1 MPSEATL
8 EKPLPN
14 NLDAERSVLG
24 AILLDNHALNPAIE
38 HLRPE
43 DFFLDQHRRVFTQ
56 MISLGEGQQAID
68 LVTLTDELHCKGE
81 LEASGGAPYLASLA
95 DGMPRVTNIE
105 HYARIVKEKA
115 ILRNLIHATHNIQ
128 QRAFEGEDGADA
140 ILDNAE
146 SSIFALAEDRARA
159 GLLPIK
165 DIVRDNFERL
175 ERIFRE
181 GKSITGIPTGYIE
194 LDKLTS
200 GLQPSEVLIL
210 AARPSQ
216 GKTALALNLMENIAI
231 RGGHPV
237 AMFSLEMSKESLLQ
251 RLVASVAQTEARQRH
266 VGADRRLSPAHH
278 RARKIRQSPRRSR
291 QLLAWFKGS
300 CQRAADPRAG
310 AQPAHARSRARRA
323 WPAALRFARIGRDR
337 AGRRCG
343 DVRLPAAL
351 FQSWRHSR
359 RARRNR
365 AAHRQAAQWPYGHGE
380 IRFPQPLHPLRGS
393 RAGCLLVL
401 GPGRN
406 VTLGAAAVSTPHR
419 GRLTTRHGLGS
430 LSKAA
435 CHGVKSIKTQ
445 GLGAPLRMRR
455 ALKAS
460 RILGPSK

>member
-68 LVTLTDELHCKGE
+68 LVTLTEELNRKGE

-140 ILDNAE
+140 ILVNAE
-146 SSIFALAEDRARA
+146 SSIFALAEDRVRV

-200 GLQPSEVLIL
+200 GLQPSELLIL

-251 RLVASVAQTEARQRH
+251 RLVASVAQIDAHKFRTGHLSKEDWRRMTESLGTISAAPLWIDDAGSIS
-266 VGADRRLSPAHH
+266 VLEIGAKARRLKRDKGLSMLVVDYLQLITARGRFGNRQEEVSSISRGLKGLAKELQIPVLVLSQLT
-278 RARKIRQSPRRSR
+278 RAPERDERGPQLSDLRESGAIEQDADMVMFIYRPHFFKAGATPEEREETELRIAKQRNGPTDMVKFVFRSR
-291 QLLAWFKGS
+291 FT
-300 CQRAADPRAG
+300 RFEEAAPDAFS
-310 AQPAHARSRARRA
+310 Q
-323 WPAALRFARIGRDR
+323 FAPD
-337 AGRRCG
+337 
-343 DVRLPAAL
+343 
-351 FQSWRHSR
+351 
-359 RARRNR
+359 
-365 AAHRQAAQWPYGHGE
+365 E
-380 IRFPQPLHPLRGS
+380 
-393 RAGCLLVL
+393 
-401 GPGRN
+401 
-406 VTLGAAAVSTPHR
+406 
-419 GRLTTRHGLGS
+419 
-430 LSKAA
+430 
-435 CHGVKSIKTQ
+435 
-445 GLGAPLRMRR
+445 M
-455 ALKAS
+455 
-460 RILGPSK
+460 

>member
-1 MPSEATL
+1 MPVDATL

-56 MISLGEGQQAID
+56 MIALGEGQQAID
-68 LVTLTDELHCKGE
+68 LVTLTEELNRKGE

-95 DGMPRVTNIE
+95 DGMPKVTNIE

-159 GLLPIK
+159 GLISVK

-181 GKSITGIPTGYIE
+181 GKSITGIPTGYVE

-200 GLQPSEVLIL
+200 GLQPSELLIL

-251 RLVASVAQTEARQRH
+251 RLVASVAQIDAHKFRTGHLSKEDWRRMTESLGTISSAPLWIDDAGSIS
-266 VGADRRLSPAHH
+266 VLEIGAKARRLKRDKGLSMLVVDYLQLITARGRFGNRQEEVSSISRGLKGMAKELQIPVLVLSQLTRAPERDERGPQLSDLRESGAIEQDADLVMMIFRSEMYAAEVEEEDDKPDEEHVAEILIAKH
-278 RARKIRQSPRRSR
+278 RNGPTGIEKLTFLPEYAKFGNYQNP
-291 QLLAWFKGS
+291 
-300 CQRAADPRAG
+300 
-310 AQPAHARSRARRA
+310 
-323 WPAALRFARIGRDR
+323 ARI
-337 AGRRCG
+337 
-343 DVRLPAAL
+343 
-351 FQSWRHSR
+351 
-359 RARRNR
+359 
-365 AAHRQAAQWPYGHGE
+365 
-380 IRFPQPLHPLRGS
+380 
-393 RAGCLLVL
+393 
-401 GPGRN
+401 
-406 VTLGAAAVSTPHR
+406 
-419 GRLTTRHGLGS
+419 
-430 LSKAA
+430 
-435 CHGVKSIKTQ
+435 
-445 GLGAPLRMRR
+445 
-455 ALKAS
+455 
-460 RILGPSK
+460 

>member
-1 MPSEATL
+1 MPVDATL

-24 AILLDNHALNPAIE
+24 AILLDNHELN
-38 HLRPE
+38 R
-43 DFFLDQHRRVFTQ
+43 
-56 MISLGEGQQAID
+56 
-68 LVTLTDELHCKGE
+68 KGE

-95 DGMPRVTNIE
+95 DGMPKVTNIE

-159 GLLPIK
+159 GLISVK

-181 GKSITGIPTGYIE
+181 GKSITGIPTGYVE

-200 GLQPSEVLIL
+200 GLQPSELLIL

-251 RLVASVAQTEARQRH
+251 RLVASVAQIDAHKFRTGHLSKEDWRRMTESLGTISSAPLWIDDAGSIS
-266 VGADRRLSPAHH
+266 VLEIGAKARRLKRDKGLSMLVVDYLQLITTRGRFGNRQEEVASISPICAN
-278 RARKIRQSPRRSR
+278 RARSSR
-291 QLLAWFKGS
+291 
-300 CQRAADPRAG
+300 
-310 AQPAHARSRARRA
+310 
-323 WPAALRFARIGRDR
+323 
-337 AGRRCG
+337 
-343 DVRLPAAL
+343 
-351 FQSWRHSR
+351 
-359 RARRNR
+359 
-365 AAHRQAAQWPYGHGE
+365 
-380 IRFPQPLHPLRGS
+380 
-393 RAGCLLVL
+393 
-401 GPGRN
+401 
-406 VTLGAAAVSTPHR
+406 TP
-419 GRLTTRHGLGS
+419 
-430 LSKAA
+430 
-435 CHGVKSIKTQ
+435 
-445 GLGAPLRMRR
+445 MW
-455 ALKAS
+455 
-460 RILGPSK
+460 

>member
-1 MPSEATL
+1 MPVDATL

-56 MISLGEGQQAID
+56 MIALGEVQQAID
-68 LVTLTDELHCKGE
+68 LVTLTEELNRKGD

-95 DGMPRVTNIE
+95 DGMPKVSNIE

-115 ILRNLIHATHNIQ
+115 ILRNLIHTTHNIQ

-140 ILDNAE
+140 ILDGAE
-146 SSIFALAEDRARA
+146 SDIFALAEDRVRV

-181 GKSITGIPTGYIE
+181 GKSITGIPTGYVE

-200 GLQPSEVLIL
+200 GLQPSELLIL

-251 RLVASVAQTEARQRH
+251 RLVASVAQIDAHKFRTGHLSREDWRRMTESLGTISSAPLWIDDAGSIS
-266 VGADRRLSPAHH
+266 VLEIGAKARRLKRDKGLSMLVVDYL
-278 RARKIRQSPRRSR
+278 
-291 QLLAWFKGS
+291 QLITA
-300 CQRAADPRAG
+300 
-310 AQPAHARSRARRA
+310 
-323 WPAALRFARIGRDR
+323 
-337 AGRRCG
+337 
-343 DVRLPAAL
+343 
-351 FQSWRHSR
+351 
-359 RARRNR
+359 
-365 AAHRQAAQWPYGHGE
+365 
-380 IRFPQPLHPLRGS
+380 
-393 RAGCLLVL
+393 
-401 GPGRN
+401 
-406 VTLGAAAVSTPHR
+406 R
-419 GRLTTRHGLGS
+419 GRFGNRQEEV
-430 LSKAA
+430 A
-435 CHGVKSIKTQ
+435 SIS
-445 GLGAPLRMRR
+445 R
-455 ALKAS
+455 ALKGLAKELQIPVLVLSQLTRAPERDERGPQLSDLRESGAIEQDADVVMFIYRPHFFKAGATPEEREETELRIAKQRNGPTDKVNFVFRS
-460 RILGPSK
+460 RFTRFEEAAPDAFSQFNPDNM